1 MVISKL
7 SIIVDNFYDHEFLI
21 ELVHKRFSEYKNNIK
36 IMSSEVG
43 LYFFGIITICC
54 ILLGCVACFC
64 PGSDGRRMGRCGD
77 GDDSDTGNGD
87 YEGCDTGDWGTGDG
101 FSGCDG

>member
-7 SIIVDNFYDHEFLI
+7 SIIVDNFYDHGFLI
-21 ELVHKRFSEYKNNIK
+21 ELVHKRFSEYKNNLK
-36 IMSSEVG
+36 IMSNEVG

-87 YEGCDTGDWGTGDG
+87 YEGCDTGDGDTGGG